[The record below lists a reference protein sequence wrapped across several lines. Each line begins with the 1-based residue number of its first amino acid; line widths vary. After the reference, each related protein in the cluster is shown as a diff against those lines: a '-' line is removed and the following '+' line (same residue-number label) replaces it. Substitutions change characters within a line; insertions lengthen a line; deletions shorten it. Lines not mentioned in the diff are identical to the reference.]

1 MQVSVESTGALE
13 RRIEVQVPA
22 ARVEQA
28 VEERLKSMSRTVRL
42 KGFRPGK
49 VPVQVVRQQFGQ
61 QVRQEVLGDV
71 VQSTFAEAVT
81 QEKLSPT
88 GGPRIEPISMEQG
101 ADLKYRAVFEIY
113 PQIKLSGVET
123 LEVERPAAEV
133 ATADVDTMIENLRK
147 QRSTFVAVE
156 RPAHDTDRV
165 TVDFDG
171 SVDGVPF
178 EGGKGEAV
186 PIVLGEGRMLKE
198 FEAGLQGVK
207 VGESKTIELTFPAN
221 YGKPELANR
230 KAQFAVKV
238 NSVEEQVLPALDDE
252 FCKSYGVE
260 EGGIERL
267 RQEVE
272 DNMRRELADAVQA
285 RLKKQVM
292 DALWTANPVEL
303 PKSLVQAQVQE
314 LRVDAGRRMGAK
326 DVSQLPPAESF
337 VEAAKRRVALSLLIN
352 EVINTAG
359 LKLDQAKVQV
369 RFEELAQQ
377 FPDAAQ
383 AMQTYRSN
391 PQIRRQ
397 MEAAVLEDQAVE
409 WVIER
414 AKITEKSSSFKEIM
428 NFGA

>member
-1 MQVSVESTGALE
+1 
-13 RRIEVQVPA
+13 
-22 ARVEQA
+22 
-28 VEERLKSMSRTVRL
+28 VRL

-71 VQSTFAEAVT
+71 MQSSFAEAVT
-81 QEKLSPT
+81 QEKLNPT

-113 PQIKLSGVET
+113 PQIKLTGVET
-123 LEVERPAAEV
+123 LAIERPAAAV
-133 ATADVDTMIENLRK
+133 ATADVDAMIENLRK
-147 QRSTFVAVE
+147 QRPTFVAVE
-156 RPAHDTDRV
+156 RQAHDTDRV
-165 TVDFDG
+165 TIDFDG
-171 SVDGVPF
+171 SVDGVAF
-178 EGGKGEAV
+178 DGGKGEGV
-186 PIVLGEGRMLKE
+186 PITLGEGRMLKD

-207 VGESKTIELTFPAN
+207 TGEQKTIELTFPDN
-221 YGKPELANR
+221 YGAPALANK

-238 NSVEEQVLPALDDE
+238 NSVEEQVLPALDAE

-260 EGGIERL
+260 EGGIDRL

-272 DNMRRELADAVQA
+272 DNMRRELADAVQS

-292 DALWTANPVEL
+292 DALLAANPVEL
-303 PKSLVQAQVQE
+303 PKSLVEAQVRE
-314 LRVDAGRRMGAK
+314 LQVDAGRRMGAK
-326 DVSQLPPAESF
+326 DASQLPPPESF

-352 EVINTAG
+352 EVISTAG
-359 LKLDQAKVQV
+359 LKLDQAKVQT

-383 AMQTYRSN
+383 AVQTYRSN

-397 MEAAVLEDQAVE
+397 MEAAVLEDQVVE
-409 WVIER
+409 WLVER
-414 AKITEKSSSFKEIM
+414 AKITDKPSSFKEIM

>member
-28 VEERLKSMSRTVRL
+28 VEDRLKSMSRTVRL

-49 VPVQVVRQQFGQ
+49 VPVNVVRQQFGD

-81 QEKLSPT
+81 KENLSPT
-88 GGPRIEPISMEQG
+88 GGPRIEPINTEKGS
-101 ADLKYRAVFEIY
+101 DLKYRAVFEIF
-113 PQIKLSGVET
+113 PQIKLAGVEGMAI
-123 LEVERPAAEV
+123 ERTTAEV
-133 ATADVDTMIENLRK
+133 TSADVDTMIENLRK
-147 QRSTFVAVE
+147 QRPTFNAVE

-165 TVDFDG
+165 TIDFEG
-171 SVDGVPF
+171 TVDGVAF
-178 EGGKGEAV
+178 EGGKGEGV
-186 PIVLGEGRMLKE
+186 PIMLGEGRMLAD

-207 VGESKTIELTFPAN
+207 TGDTKTIELTFPAN
-221 YGKPELANR
+221 YGAPALAG
-230 KAQFAVKV
+230 KLAKFAVKV
-238 NSVEEQVLPALDDE
+238 NGVEEQVLPELNDE

-260 EGGIERL
+260 EGGVQRL

-272 DNMRRELADAVQA
+272 DNMRRELADAVQG

-292 DALWTANPVEL
+292 DALLAANPVEL
-303 PKSLVQAQVQE
+303 PKSLVDAQVRE
-314 LRVDAGRRMGAK
+314 LQLDAGRRMGAK
-326 DVSQLPPAESF
+326 DASQLPPLESF
-337 VEAAKRRVALSLLIN
+337 VEPAKRRVALSLLIN
-352 EVINTAG
+352 EVIKSADI
-359 LKLDQAKVQV
+359 KVDPARVQV

-383 AMQTYRSN
+383 AVQTYRSN

-397 MEAAVLEDQAVE
+397 MEAAVLEDQVVE
-409 WVIER
+409 WVAER
-414 AKITEKSSSFKEIM
+414 AKLTDKPSSFKEIM